1 MAAPEIC
8 LWLPFNIIDN
18 NNIIIIDNNNSSMT
32 SYNYNIRCVDLCLLC
47 VFPFHVR
54 DVIRYSNAQADFQQI
69 RCAETVGQAAHVLAN
84 SANNCVLDR

>member
-1 MAAPEIC
+1 
-8 LWLPFNIIDN
+8 
-18 NNIIIIDNNNSSMT
+18 MT
-32 SYNYNIRCVDLCLLC
+32 SYNYNIWCVDLCLLC